1 MLFLLVSIFYQL
13 GKLLYVYNTFSVHF
27 DNIILFV
34 LIHVNSQISSKVI
47 KKLSFV
53 HRLKFKNPHRT
64 EWFKPYI
71 FQSS

>member
-53 HRLKFKNPHRT
+53 HRLKF
-64 EWFKPYI
+64 
-71 FQSS
+71 